1 MVMVPEMKLNFF
13 VFLHSVGLFK
23 VVHTDDEVKI
33 EIKLSDYSS
42 TPGPTTATARVTS
55 LTSPSNTTIPTDSSN
70 SNTSINPQKDVA
82 VTTSAPPNIDGYKIG
97 FSVGSSPQPSE
108 DFTGDSFIIS
118 TDQLKP
124 WTTYNVNVTAIMNGS
139 IYCKLRGLTG
149 DTFETRGMSKL
160 LLL

>member
-1 MVMVPEMKLNFF
+1 MVMVPEMKLIFF
-13 VFLHSVGLFK
+13 VLLHSVGLFN

-42 TPGPTTATARVTS
+42 TPGPTTATVRITS
-55 LTSPSNTTIPTDSSN
+55 FTSPSNFTIPAN
-70 SNTSINPQKDVA
+70 SANVA
-82 VTTSAPPNIDGYKIG
+82 VTTPAPPNTDGYNIG
-97 FSVGSSPQPSE
+97 FTFGPSLQPSE
-108 DFTGDSFIIS
+108 VFTGDSFIIS
-118 TDQLKP
+118 TEQLKP
-124 WTTYNVNVTAIMNGS
+124 WTTYNVIVTAIMNGS